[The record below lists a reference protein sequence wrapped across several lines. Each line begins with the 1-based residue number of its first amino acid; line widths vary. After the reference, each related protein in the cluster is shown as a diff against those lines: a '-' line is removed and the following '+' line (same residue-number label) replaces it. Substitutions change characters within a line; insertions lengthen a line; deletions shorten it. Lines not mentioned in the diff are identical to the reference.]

1 MTRILWLP
9 EALDD
14 VERLHDFLI
23 WKEPSAAARAVRTIL
38 NGAGRLQ
45 ELPELGRPLADGTD
59 RRELVVRFGAGAYV
73 LRYRMDREAAV
84 IIRVWHSREARG

>member
-1 MTRILWLP
+1 MTHVLWLP
-9 EALDD
+9 EALAD
-14 VERLHDFLI
+14 VERLHDFLVR
-23 WKEPSAAARAVRTIL
+23 KDPTVAARAVRAIL
-38 NGAGRLQ
+38 DGAGRLQ

-73 LRYRMDREAAV
+73 LRYRIDRDAAV

>member
-1 MTRILWLP
+1 MRLLWLP

-14 VERLHDFLI
+14 VERLHDVSI
-23 WKEPSAAARAVRTIL
+23 RKDPAAAARAVRTIV

-59 RRELVVRFGAGAYV
+59 RRELVVRFGVGAYV
-73 LRYRMDREAAV
+73 MRLL
-84 IIRVWHSREARG
+84 

>member
-23 WKEPSAAARAVRTIL
+23 RKNPAAAARAIRAIL

-59 RRELVVRFGAGAYV
+59 RRELVVQFGAGAYV
-73 LRYRMDREAAV
+73 LRYRIDREAAV
-84 IIRVWHSREARG
+84 IIRVWHSREARV